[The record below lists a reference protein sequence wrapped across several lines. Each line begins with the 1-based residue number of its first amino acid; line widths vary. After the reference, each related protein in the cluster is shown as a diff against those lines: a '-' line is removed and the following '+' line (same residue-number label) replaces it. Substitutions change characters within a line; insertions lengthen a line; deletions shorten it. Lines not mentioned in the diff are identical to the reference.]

1 MTAMSKLRTTNVI
14 LPAGCRVEA
23 KLLLCCVQEFA
34 QESGPERLQSLLEE
48 EIDWDCV
55 IRRACLH
62 GIVPI
67 VYRTLEGMTEE
78 RVPKAVLNKLWVY
91 TRVIADRNTLLA
103 EELNTILKLFSSKG
117 IEVMPL
123 KGPLLTTELYGNLE
137 LRPMTDLD
145 ILVRTRD
152 VLEAKRLL
160 IAQGYLPEK
169 DLDTHQEKEHLN
181 HDCEF
186 HFYQAERKLNV
197 DLHWR
202 IVRWQAF
209 KSDFLW
215 SRAVTARSGE
225 IQSLWLAP
233 EELFLFLCIHLYKHH
248 WYQLKWILDIALILV
263 RHPTMNWD
271 RVKELACGTGNRHTI
286 LRVLCVVDRILGVP
300 VPQKLAQEVH
310 AEPHNPAYA
319 SLVMGQLFRDDLG
332 RPGFREWCRYMEML
346 RFEGTSA
353 KLNWFS
359 LRAFFQYLRVVIE
372 RGFVERKVVKLLRS
386 LSCPYWLYQPLRLVW
401 RHTSRLLK
409 KVR

>member
-1 MTAMSKLRTTNVI
+1 MKLRETNVI

-23 KLLLCCVQEFA
+23 KLLLRCVQRFL
-34 QESGPERLQSLLEE
+34 QEGTSERLQSLLEE

-55 IRRACLH
+55 VRKACLH

-67 VYRTLEGMTEE
+67 VYRTLEGMAEE
-78 RVPKAVLNKLWVY
+78 WVPKAVLNKLSLY
-91 TRVIADRNTLLA
+91 TRVIADRNTLLVD
-103 EELNTILKLFSSKG
+103 ELNTILKLFSSQG
-117 IEVMPL
+117 IEAIPL

-169 DLDTHQEKEHLN
+169 DLDTRQEKEHLN
-181 HDCEF
+181 HDCAF
-186 HFYQAERKLNV
+186 HFYQAKQKLNV

-233 EELFLFLCIHLYKHH
+233 EELFLFLCIHLCKHH

-271 RVKELACGTGNRHTI
+271 RVKDLACGTGNRRTI

-310 AEPHNPAYA
+310 ADPCNLAYA

-353 KLNWFS
+353 KLNWLP
-359 LRAFFQYLRVVIE
+359 LRPLFQYLRAVIE
-372 RGFVERKVVKLLRS
+372 RGFIERKTVKLLRS
-386 LSCPYWLYQPLRLVW
+386 LSCPYWLYQPLRLIW

-409 KVR
+409 RIR